1 MEETM
6 TKREFDPRRTIVLS
20 DGKSLGENTLR
31 MFAQA
36 SIDVSRT
43 HLRDDVAALRGCPG
57 FSMAVFGR
65 ADQVAWLVAQGYMA
79 AGITGHD
86 QVIEGCADVH
96 TVVALPFNR
105 ATTGSELSCV
115 IFTREDNKMATLRG
129 MRMFK
134 RTSVV
139 TEYPREVAAYLQQH
153 DIWADVIPC
162 TGKAEMLVR
171 IGIAE
176 YGATITETGTSIRV
190 NGLKI
195 VRTPEVFR
203 STTLLVANKEMYAEP
218 EVREYIDFLGRLL
231 KGVLEARGKLL
242 LAVNAPRDR
251 ADAISQYLVMRGATL
266 SGPGIK
272 DIHGRPELCAIDS
285 VVPIDDL
292 NEIQIELTRL
302 GATGFIPL
310 VPKTII

>member
-1 MEETM
+1 
-6 TKREFDPRRTIVLS
+6 
-20 DGKSLGENTLR
+20 
-31 MFAQA
+31 
-36 SIDVSRT
+36 
-43 HLRDDVAALRGCPG
+43 
-57 FSMAVFGR
+57 
-65 ADQVAWLVAQGYMA
+65 
-79 AGITGHD
+79 
-86 QVIEGCADVH
+86 
-96 TVVALPFNR
+96 
-105 ATTGSELSCV
+105 
-115 IFTREDNKMATLRG
+115 
-129 MRMFK
+129 
-134 RTSVV
+134 
-139 TEYPREVAAYLQQH
+139 
-153 DIWADVIPC
+153 
-162 TGKAEMLVR
+162 MLVR